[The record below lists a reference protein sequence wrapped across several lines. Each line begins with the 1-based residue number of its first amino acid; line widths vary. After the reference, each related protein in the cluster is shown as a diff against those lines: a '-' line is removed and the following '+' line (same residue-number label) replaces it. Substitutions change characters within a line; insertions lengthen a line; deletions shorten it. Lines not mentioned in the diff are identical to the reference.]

1 MATPST
7 DNMPGFQRFKC
18 RLPAFNWRIDK
29 IILINNFPLHIAI
42 TQCMVT
48 LKLLEKY

>member
-1 MATPST
+1 MATPT

-18 RLPAFNWRIDK
+18 GLPVFNWRIYK
-29 IILINNFPLHIAI
+29 LILINFLLHIAI

-48 LKLLEKY
+48 LKLLDKY